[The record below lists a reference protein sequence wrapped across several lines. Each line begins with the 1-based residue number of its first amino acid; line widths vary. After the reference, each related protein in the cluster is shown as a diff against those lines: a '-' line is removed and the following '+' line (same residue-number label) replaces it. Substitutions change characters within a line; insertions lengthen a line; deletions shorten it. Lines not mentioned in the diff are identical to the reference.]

1 MMMMKQI
8 ELENIAGNFM
18 IAEYDGKCYNQ
29 VKLEDQALE
38 NDNDHA
44 LTSYR

>member
-1 MMMMKQI
+1 MKQI

-18 IAEYDGKCYNQ
+18 IAEYDGKYYNQ
-29 VKLEDQALE
+29 VKLEEQALE
-38 NDNDHA
+38 NDNDHT